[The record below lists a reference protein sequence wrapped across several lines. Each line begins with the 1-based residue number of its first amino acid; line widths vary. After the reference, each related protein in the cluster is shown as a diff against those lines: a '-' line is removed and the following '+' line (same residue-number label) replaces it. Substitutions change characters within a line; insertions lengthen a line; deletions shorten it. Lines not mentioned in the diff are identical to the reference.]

1 MDMANC
7 ITTKPMAN
15 QNKLILILMS
25 FLLLSCFEDKRVDY
39 QVSYKCIVKD
49 NPNFS
54 SYQYFIGLNSYDM
67 IDSANKFNIGD
78 DVRMYSKS
86 YGKSE

>member
-1 MDMANC
+1 
-7 ITTKPMAN
+7 MAN
-15 QNKLILILMS
+15 QNKLILTLMS

-39 QVSYKCIVKD
+39 QVRHKCIVKD

-54 SYQYFIGLNSYDM
+54 SYQYFIGLNAYDM

-86 YGKSE
+86 YGRTE